1 MPIYPEVKRDWP
13 SQPLLPAVPG
23 WRNAADFFRG
33 EALVELPLGVLRLG
47 GSGRLEWL
55 NNVTTQEVANLEPGT
70 STEALTL
77 DPAGHIDLAF
87 YIYEDGEHTWLFTEE
102 PQASREF
109 LQAMRF
115 RAQVDIEDLSS
126 SLRTLGF
133 LEFPGKKS
141 PLQAK
146 LDPLS
151 QAQFS
156 DPWPGPVGNTTTY
169 TAHLQTHPGSLDGGR
184 RRIVAVTTRTF
195 DEVLDEGG
203 VKWADFALW
212 EADRV
217 MRWRPRLGREGMPG
231 VLPHEID
238 WLRSAVALEKGC
250 YTGQETVAKLVNRG
264 RPPRRLVFLDLD
276 GSREELPAV
285 GAEILREDTGE
296 KVGVLTSVA
305 HHPQE
310 GRIGLGLVSRRLD
323 PQAVLLVEGM
333 RAAQTPVVDPSGDN
347 PKRMDSDALAEV
359 LSLRARGGSGA
370 CQAGNTGGKSPFVKS
385 N

>member
-87 YIYEDGEHTWLFTEE
+87 YIYEDAEHTWLFTEE

-169 TAHLQTHPGSLDGGR
+169 TAHLQTHPGGLDGGR

-195 DEVLDEGG
+195 DEILDEGG

-276 GSREELPAV
+276 GCSRGRDSARRHRGKGRCLDFG
-285 GAEILREDTGE
+285 GA
-296 KVGVLTSVA
+296 
-305 HHPQE
+305 P
-310 GRIGLGLVSRRLD
+310 
-323 PQAVLLVEGM
+323 P
-333 RAAQTPVVDPSGDN
+333 P
-347 PKRMDSDALAEV
+347 
-359 LSLRARGGSGA
+359 GGSHRFGA
-370 CQAGNTGGKSPFVKS
+370 GVPTTRPAGRFTGGRNACRPDPGGGPQRRQPQTHGFRCFGRGIESAGPRGQRSVPGGQYRGEISFRKV
-385 N
+385 